1 MKIILRFI
9 SGYVIGDLIVTLIL
23 LGSDKQWISHFGGAM
38 FVLSLWAP
46 IGMVYGL
53 LIPILFKWA
62 RVADLFG
69 IMEICGVCVGSFP
82 LYCGFWPTYWMRSD
96 LALAITL
103 IQWLSI
109 CTVLAVGVAIKKM
122 REFLKREKR

>member
-1 MKIILRFI
+1 
-9 SGYVIGDLIVTLIL
+9 
-23 LGSDKQWISHFGGAM
+23 M

-53 LIPILFKWA
+53 LIPMLFKWA

-82 LYCGFWPTYWMRSD
+82 LYCGLWPTYWMRWD
-96 LALAITL
+96 LALEITS

-109 CTVLAVGVAIKKM
+109 CTVLVVGVAIKKM
-122 REFLKREKR
+122 REFLKREEG